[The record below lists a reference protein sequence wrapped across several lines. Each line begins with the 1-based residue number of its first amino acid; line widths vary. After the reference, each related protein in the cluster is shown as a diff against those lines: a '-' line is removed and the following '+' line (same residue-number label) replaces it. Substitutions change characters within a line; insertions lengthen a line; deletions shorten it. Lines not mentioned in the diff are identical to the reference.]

1 MVIFYMRLMG
11 LLNDVNKLL
20 FELFLRICRILVVVL
35 MRRDDCNTEIA
46 GFVNVVDRVWKFR
59 HFRCM

>member
-20 FELFLRICRILVVVL
+20 FGLFLRICRILVVVL

-59 HFRCM
+59 DFRCM

>member
-59 HFRCM
+59 DFRCM

>member
-20 FELFLRICRILVVVL
+20 FGLFLRICMILVVVL
-35 MRRDDCNTEIA
+35 MKRDDCSTEIA

-59 HFRCM
+59 DFRCM

>member
-35 MRRDDCNTEIA
+35 MKRDDCSTEIA

-59 HFRCM
+59 DFRCM